1 MEINSL
7 SAIVLRLIVSRD
19 SLVLPGEGTFVATL
33 FPASF
38 SDKGYT
44 INPPYRELSFVPDP
58 NVSDEVLYKAWA
70 EQNSINEQEAKT
82 EVDKCLQ
89 AIADDLRR
97 ERVVKFD
104 GLGKLRMTAEGDVF
118 FVTDPEAQI
127 YPEAFGLEPVYLKN
141 RDLQKGREVKP
152 ASAEESIEEEVN
164 PIIELA
170 STETQAESNGP
181 ATVETPAESVEAPT
195 TPTEKPVEESSDHA
209 EEEGGGK
216 SWIAVVVL
224 VVIIVILLAVI
235 ALRLLGTYAPDFID
249 RLLYSPEEF
258 KKLHSSLGG
267 VKFLL

>member
-7 SAIVLRLIVSRD
+7 SALVLRLIVSRD

-58 NVSDEVLYKAWA
+58 NVSDEVLYRAWA
-70 EQNSINEQEAKT
+70 EQNSIDEQEAKT

-104 GLGKLRMTAEGDVF
+104 GLGKLRMTAEGEVF

-170 STETQAESNGP
+170 SVEKPASTVLQAESNGP
-181 ATVETPAESVEAPT
+181 APVETPAEPA
-195 TPTEKPVEESSDHA
+195 EKPVEESSDHA

-249 RLLYSPEEF
+249 RLLYSPDEF
-258 KKLHSSLGG
+258 KQLHSSLGG